1 METKDILKALR
12 KSKGF
17 ANAKDFCDVAD
28 ISYNTYQNYETG
40 KRLPTAEMLMKI
52 AKFYGVSTDYLLGR
66 EEKPDQMEQLAKL
79 SSMEVTEEVILEKYL
94 ELPKASR
101 KIVINFMKSAIAEAE
116 ARAKQTEQAEEK
128 QTKPN
133 IKLNQGLA
141 VARTSDPDKLYRP
154 TPTEEQMKQF
164 DLVTPDML
172 GEDE

>member
-1 METKDILKALR
+1 METKDVLKALR

-52 AKFYGVSTDYLLGR
+52 SKFYGVSTDYLLGR
-66 EEKPDQMEQLAKL
+66 EEKPDPMEQLAKL
-79 SSMEVTEEVILEKYL
+79 SSMEITEQVILEKYL

-101 KIVINFMKSAIAEAE
+101 EIVINFMKSAIKEAE
-116 ARAKQTEQAEEK
+116 ARKEQEK
-128 QTKPN
+128 PSIQ
-133 IKLNQGLA
+133 LHEGQRLA
-141 VARTSDPDKLYRP
+141 VARTDDPDRLYRP
-154 TPTEEQMKQF
+154 APTDEQLKSFTPC
-164 DLVTPDML
+164 TPDML

>member
-66 EEKPDQMEQLAKL
+66 EETPDPMEQLAKL
-79 SSMEVTEEVILEKYL
+79 SSMEITEQVLLEKYL

-101 KIVINFMKSAIAEAE
+101 EIVINFMKSAIKEAE
-116 ARAKQTEQAEEK
+116 ARQNQTEQTEQATDTPIK
-128 QTKPN
+128 QKSTYTCGELEDIRKAE
-133 IKLNQGLA
+133 Q
-141 VARTSDPDKLYRP
+141 VA
-154 TPTEEQMKQF
+154 EQ
-164 DLVTPDML
+164 DA
-172 GEDE
+172 G

>member
-1 METKDILKALR
+1 METKDVLKALR

-52 AKFYGVSTDYLLGR
+52 SKFYGVSTDYLLGK
-66 EEKPDQMEQLAKL
+66 EEAPDPMTQLASL
-79 SSMEVTEEVILEKYL
+79 TSMEITEQVILEKYL

-101 KIVINFMKSAIAEAE
+101 EIVINFMKSAIKEAE
-116 ARAKQTEQAEEK
+116 ARKEQEK
-128 QTKPN
+128 PSIQ
-133 IKLNQGLA
+133 LHEGQRLA

-154 TPTEEQMKQF
+154 APTDEQLKSFTPC
-164 DLVTPDML
+164 TPDML

>member
-1 METKDILKALR
+1 METKDIIKNLR
-12 KSKGF
+12 KKHGYTVKQVSSGAGISESVYPKYESGIL
-17 ANAKDFCDVAD
+17 NAGVPVLVK
-28 ISYNTYQNYETG
+28 ISD
-40 KRLPTAEMLMKI
+40 
-52 AKFYGVSTDYLLGR
+52 FYGVSVDYLLGR
-66 EEKPDQMEQLAKL
+66 EEAPDQMEQLAKL

-154 TPTEEQMKQF
+154 APTDEQLKSFTPC
-164 DLVTPDML
+164 TPDML